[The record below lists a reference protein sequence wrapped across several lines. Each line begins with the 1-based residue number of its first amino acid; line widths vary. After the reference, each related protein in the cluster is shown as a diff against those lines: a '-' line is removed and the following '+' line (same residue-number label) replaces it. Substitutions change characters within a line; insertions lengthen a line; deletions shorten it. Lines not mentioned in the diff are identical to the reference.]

1 MPSNEKRTSAAPA
14 IGLGV
19 LAAALLA
26 GTAWRMNAEAPPAA
40 TATAPAATAAAPA
53 APAPDPGAAAAIA
66 NPPLPQPDSAE
77 AASGAV
83 PLEGSE
89 PTDQLA
95 GEARNNPISFGRQ
108 AGLHKVKDPLRLVSS
123 AAVLV
128 DPDDGKVLYAKN
140 ENAVLPIA
148 SLTKLMTALVV
159 TEGKLPMDEEITITQ
174 EDVDRERNSRSRL
187 RVGTT
192 LSRGEAL
199 HLALMSSENRAAHA
213 LGRTFPGGTSQFV
226 AAMNNRARL
235 LGMAATTFVDP
246 TGLSNK
252 NQSTARDVATL
263 VTAASKSPLL
273 RDYSTTPQHQ
283 VVLGGRKLQYLN
295 SNRLVRSAGWDIELQ
310 KTGYIVEAGQCVT
323 MLTKVGGD
331 EVVMVLLDAT
341 DKGSRSADAQ
351 RLKRFLGGRD
361 GAPESVAHSRP
372 KNAART

>member
-1 MPSNEKRTSAAPA
+1 MPPNKKRSSAAPA

-26 GTAWRMNAEAPPAA
+26 GTGWRINSDPG
-40 TATAPAATAAAPA
+40 TTAPAAPDASVTAPA
-53 APAPDPGAAAAIA
+53 APAPETAIA
-66 NPPLPQPDSAE
+66 NPPLPQPQQQPEPGETAGAP
-77 AASGAV
+77 AA
-83 PLEGSE
+83 LEGAE
-89 PTDQLA
+89 PTEQVA
-95 GEARNNPISFGRQ
+95 GEARRNPVSFGRQ
-108 AGLHKVKDPLRLVSS
+108 AGLHRVKDPLRLASS
-123 AAVLV
+123 AAVV
-128 DPDDGKVLYAKN
+128 VEPGTGNVLYAKN
-140 ENAVLPIA
+140 DTAVLPIA
-148 SLTKLMTALVV
+148 SLTKLMTAIIV

-192 LSRGEAL
+192 LTRGEAL

-226 AAMNNRARL
+226 QAMNNRAKL
-235 LGMAATTFVDP
+235 LGMKDTVFVDP
-246 TGLSNK
+246 TGLSNR

-263 VTAASKSPLL
+263 ATAAARNRLL
-273 RDYSTTPQHQ
+273 RDYSTTAQHQ

-295 SNRLVRSAGWDIELQ
+295 SNRLVRSANWDIELQ
-310 KTGYIVEAGQCVT
+310 KTGYIVEAGQCVA

-351 RLKRFLGGRD
+351 RLKKYVAARD
-361 GAPESVAHSRP
+361 GGPEALAEARP
-372 KNAART
+372 GAARS

>member
-1 MPSNEKRTSAAPA
+1 MPSNKKRSSAAPA

-26 GTAWRMNAEAPPAA
+26 GTGWRINGDQRAAAPSAPQV
-40 TATAPAATAAAPA
+40 TAVAPAAPA
-53 APAPDPGAAAAIA
+53 APAPAADTAIA
-66 NPPLPQPDSAE
+66 NPPLPQPDAGE
-77 AASGAV
+77 NAATA
-83 PLEGSE
+83 LEGAE
-89 PTDQLA
+89 PTEQVA
-95 GEARNNPISFGRQ
+95 EEARRNPISFGRQ
-108 AGLHKVKDPLRLVSS
+108 AGLHRVKDPLRLVSS
-123 AAVLV
+123 AAVVV
-128 DPDDGKVLYAKN
+128 DPHNGNVLYAKN
-140 ENAVLPIA
+140 DDAVLPIA
-148 SLTKLMTALVV
+148 SLTKLMTALIV
-159 TEGKLPMDEEITITQ
+159 TEAKLPMDEEITITQ

-226 AAMNNRARL
+226 TAMNNRAKL
-235 LGMAATTFVDP
+235 LGMKDTTFVDP
-246 TGLSNK
+246 TGLSNR

-263 VTAASKSPLL
+263 ATAASGSSVL

-295 SNRLVRSAGWDIELQ
+295 SNRLVRNASWDIELQ
-310 KTGYIVEAGQCVT
+310 KTGYIVEAGQCVA

-351 RLKRFLGGRD
+351 RLKKWVTSRD
-361 GAPESVAHSRP
+361 GGHDAMAEAKP
-372 KNAART
+372 AAAKS